1 MGWLSALEWRFPG
14 FSLAPTRGFWW
25 FLLWVSVLG
34 VSALN
39 TGNNALYM
47 LLALSL
53 GAFVASGVLS
63 RHTLGH
69 VRGETLWPSEVWACA
84 ATRVQVV
91 VHNTSRWLPAWG
103 VVCRLSGLPGGVVL
117 PSVPPGSKVAVP
129 VLTRCPERG
138 LFPKPEL
145 VLEVRLPLGFFV
157 KSLRLPQSGELL
169 VYPRLVA
176 AALPRFSGLPHGTQ
190 ERGTRRL
197 QRGGEVELLREFRPG
212 DDLRD
217 VHWKQTA
224 RQGRV
229 IVMERREQ
237 ERSLRFLVL
246 DPHVRDP
253 EDPETRRCFEDLVA
267 EVASVARKLV
277 HAGQAVGL
285 VVGERVLPPA
295 WGPEHLRRV
304 LTLLALVQPV
314 RGAAGTVFSGRGQ
327 QAVYRVAGSS

>member
-1 MGWLSALEWRFPG
+1 MGWISALEWRFPG
-14 FSLAPTRGFWW
+14 FSLAPTRVFWW
-25 FLLWVSVLG
+25 FLVWVAVLG

-47 LLALSL
+47 LLATSL

-69 VRGETLWPSEVWACA
+69 MRGETVWPSEVWACA

-103 VVCRLSGLPGGVVL
+103 VVCRLQGLPGGVVL
-117 PSVPPGSKVAVP
+117 PPVPPGGKVGVSL
-129 VLTRCPERG
+129 LTRCPERG
-138 LFPKPEL
+138 RLPRPEL
-145 VLEVRLPLGFFV
+145 LLEVRLPLGFFV

-176 AALPRFSGLPHGTQ
+176 AALPRFSGLPQGKE
-190 ERGTRRL
+190 ERGNRRL

-253 EDPETRRCFEDLVA
+253 EDPDTRRRFEDLVA

-295 WGPEHLRRV
+295 WGPEHLRRI
-304 LTLLALVQPV
+304 LTLLALVQPTH
-314 RGAAGTVFSGRGQ
+314 GAAGTVFAIRGQ
-327 QAVYRVAGSS
+327 QAVYRLARDS

>member
-1 MGWLSALEWRFPG
+1 MGWISALEWRFPG
-14 FSLAPTRGFWW
+14 FSLTPTRAFWW
-25 FLLWVSVLG
+25 FLVWVAVLG

-69 VRGETLWPSEVWACA
+69 LQGETLWPAEVWASA

-91 VHNTSRWLPAWG
+91 VHNTSRFLPAWG
-103 VVCRLSGLPGGVVL
+103 VVCRLSGLPGGLVL
-117 PSVPPGSKVAVP
+117 PLVPPRGKVTVP
-129 VLTRCPERG
+129 LLTRFPARG
-138 LFPKPEL
+138 LFPRPHL
-145 VLEVRLPLGFFV
+145 TLEVRLPLGFFV
-157 KSLRLPQSGELL
+157 KSLNISQPGELL

-176 AALPRFSGLPHGTQ
+176 AALPRFSGPPQGIQ
-190 ERGTRRL
+190 ERGTARL

-229 IVMERREQ
+229 IVMERRER

-253 EDPETRRCFEDLVA
+253 EDPETRRRFEDLVA

-277 HAGQAVGL
+277 HTGQAVGL

-295 WGPEHLRRV
+295 WGPEHLRKV

-314 RGAAGTVFSGRGQ
+314 RGAAGTIFLTQGE
-327 QAVYRVAGSS
+327 QAVYRLAGSS